1 MNPIY
6 LETRFRRDGENDP
19 TFDELEN
26 LPSEFAVI
34 TAYAT
39 TGEQWP
45 DARNNEADK
54 QLKTYLDSQFSCV
67 KRIIGYSP
75 STGHAEPGWLVN
87 CSFAQGC
94 DIGLSFKQDAI
105 YWSEVGQLFV
115 SYCGVQRSK
124 VHLFDIGHCQ
134 RVSEWGDVLKK
145 SRLQES

>member
-6 LETRFRRDGENDP
+6 LETHFKRGGENDP
-19 TFDELEN
+19 TFNELES
-26 LPSEFAVI
+26 LPSEFAII

-39 TGEQWP
+39 TGEHWS

-67 KRIIGYSP
+67 KRITGYSP

-105 YWSEVGQLFV
+105 YWGETGQLFV

-124 VHLFDIGHCQ
+124 VYLFDIGHCHS
-134 RVSEWGDVLKK
+134 VMEWGDGIK
-145 SRLQES
+145 

>member
-6 LETRFRRDGENDP
+6 LETRFKHDGENDP
-19 TFDELEN
+19 TFNELES
-26 LPSEFAVI
+26 LPSEFAII

-39 TGEQWP
+39 TGEHWS
-45 DARNNEADK
+45 DATNNEADK

-67 KRIIGYSP
+67 KRITGYSP

-94 DIGLSFKQDAI
+94 DTGLSFKQDAI
-105 YWSEVGQLFV
+105 YWGGTGQLFV

-124 VHLFDIGHCQ
+124 VYLFDIGHCHS
-134 RVSEWGDVLKK
+134 VMEWGDGIK
-145 SRLQES
+145 

>member
-6 LETRFRRDGENDP
+6 LETHFKRGGENDP
-19 TFDELEN
+19 TFNELES
-26 LPSEFAVI
+26 LPSEFAII

-39 TGEQWP
+39 TGEHWS

-67 KRIIGYSP
+67 KRITGYSP

-105 YWSEVGQLFV
+105 YWGGTGQLFV

-124 VHLFDIGHCQ
+124 VYLFDIGHCHS
-134 RVSEWGDVLKK
+134 VMEWGDGIK
-145 SRLQES
+145 

>member
-6 LETRFRRDGENDP
+6 LETRFKSDGENDP
-19 TFDELEN
+19 AVNELES
-26 LPSEFAVI
+26 LPIEFAII
-34 TAYAT
+34 TAHAT
-39 TGEQWP
+39 TGEHWS

-67 KRIIGYSP
+67 KRITGYSP